1 MSGHE
6 SLTVRSAWSL
16 QIRDSTGKTMPSVR
30 VQFSV
35 HDQTFLRSVRDVIL
49 TLRRC
54 AVIDVFLRAKCAQN
68 LRGLAA
74 SATHRQ

>member
-1 MSGHE
+1 
-6 SLTVRSAWSL
+6 
-16 QIRDSTGKTMPSVR
+16 MPSVR

-35 HDQTFLRSVRDVIL
+35 HDQTILRSVRDVIL
-49 TLRRC
+49 TLRCC